1 SISPGSSSDSL
12 TSLHFII
19 GSSPQRKPRSHLLEV
34 LVRSLIILC
43 TALSVVL
50 SSIAVCDGHWLHVS
64 RGGILGL
71 WSFCTMETAARDLID
86 QDQVTG
92 TTGLKW
98 GLGLCRFAV
107 SLAVVAAIFSL
118 ELHVVSQVSE
128 GRDASRRWVLGSVL
142 VLVAAFMSVTGVV
155 MFVALVWEYVSL
167 MGFTLTFWCQLAAAF
182 FFFLSGMAA
191 RHIHH
196 MNVPAPP
203 SGLLGKC

>member
-1 SISPGSSSDSL
+1 METGVTNDEPGKSA
-12 TSLHFII
+12 T
-19 GSSPQRKPRSHLLEV
+19 PV
-34 LVRSLIILC
+34 
-43 TALSVVL
+43 
-50 SSIAVCDGHWLHVS
+50 DGNA
-64 RGGILGL
+64 R
-71 WSFCTMETAARDLID
+71 TAARDLID
-86 QDQVTG
+86 HDQVALGGPRALVLLNCTTLLAQTG

-155 MFVALVWEYVSL
+155 VFVALVWEYVSL
-167 MGFTLTFWCQLAAAF
+167 MGFTLTFCCQLAAAF
-182 FFFLSGMAA
+182 LFFLSGMAA